1 MLNSLELQECLV
13 QAGFTPDIKVRIAKF
28 THGETTVYVKTP
40 SGKGN
45 EDSPVIK
52 EPLVL
57 RPEWLPLLDTVGGIE
72 GVYPNREAFFHNSNL
87 REFPQGMSSRG
98 KINFRGLAVNVENK
112 QALAKLLTLVC
123 DIDLSDLPYFDG
135 SHEPDSTTLS
145 ETEKARLALARIGQG
160 KYRKALLS
168 YWNGCAVTGTQQPEL
183 LKASHMKPWR
193 FSDNSERLD
202 PYNGLLLSANLDA
215 AFDSGLITFSS
226 QGDILISKG
235 FSEASDFGIQ
245 PSMKLRKLDAQHQ
258 EYLTWHRDNEFKG

>member
-28 THGETTVYVKTP
+28 AHGEAVVYVKTP

-57 RPEWLPLLDTVGGIE
+57 RPEWLPLLDAVGGIE
-72 GVYPNREAFFHNSNL
+72 GVHPNREAFFHNSNL
-87 REFPQGMSSRG
+87 RDFPQGITSRG
-98 KINFRGLAVNVENK
+98 RINFRGLPVNVENK

-123 DIDLSDLPYFDG
+123 DLDVSDLPYFG
-135 SHEPDSTTLS
+135 DSYKSESASLS
-145 ETEKARLALARIGQG
+145 ETEKATLALARIGQG

-168 YWNGCAVTGTQQPEL
+168 YWNGCAVTGAQKPEL

-193 FSDNSERLD
+193 FSDNRERLD

-215 AFDSGLITFSS
+215 AFDSRLISFSRN
-226 QGDILISKG
+226 GEILIARE
-235 FSEASDFGIQ
+235 FSDAADFGIT